1 MGFQGNLDSVSF
13 ADILQL
19 LAMGKKTGT
28 LHLENN
34 EIRKEV
40 SFKSGSVIWASSN
53 EENDLLE
60 NQLLKQGRITK
71 EDLTKA
77 KEIMRL
83 TGRDFPSTLVFL
95 GIFNKDDVSDIVL
108 NHVESIIFSIF
119 AWDTGRFVFKDN
131 ELADSLHI
139 INALNTMNILMEGTR
154 RIDEWSKIRGALPT
168 DNTVLQI
175 VPSAIKE
182 KEEIRLTPLEV
193 QILSLVDGERS
204 IEEIME
210 KSPHGELDTSR
221 GLYSL
226 KMAGII
232 RKVGVK
238 ESRKASI
245 SEKKEVLQIL
255 VKTYAAVLDV
265 IREVLQ
271 QKLGNAGVSRV
282 KKSFEGIQKDYD
294 VLKHI
299 NISAEG
305 ELDFVNFLT
314 MIDKLPES
322 SRINEV
328 SSGLSA
334 FLENMLEA
342 VQSIVGARQK
352 KQVIS
357 RALAKIEDIM
367 AGKIELLKKYGV
379 YTDLHRALRE

>member
-28 LHLENN
+28 LHLERGD
-34 EIRKEV
+34 IRKDV
-40 SFKSGSVIWASSN
+40 SFKNGSIIWASSN
-53 EENDLLE
+53 EESDLLE
-60 NQLLKQGRITK
+60 NQLLKQGRIGK
-71 EDLTKA
+71 EDLAKA
-77 KEIMRL
+77 KEVMRL
-83 TGRDFPSTLVFL
+83 TNRDLPSTLVFL
-95 GIFNKDDVSDIVL
+95 GIFDKEEVSEIVL
-108 NHVESIIFSIF
+108 NHIESIIFGIF
-119 AWDTGRFVFKDN
+119 AWEEGRFVFKDN

-168 DNTVLQI
+168 DNTVLQ
-175 VPSAIKE
+175 VVQKPIKD
-182 KEEIRLTPLEV
+182 KEEIRLSPLEA

-210 KSPHGELDTSR
+210 KSPYGELETSR

-245 SEKKEVLQIL
+245 SEE
-255 VKTYAAVLDV
+255 
-265 IREVLQ
+265 REVLQ
-271 QKLGNAGVSRV
+271 LLVKIYATVLRVVREVLQKKLGNAGIKRV
-282 KKSFEGIQKDYD
+282 KNNFAEARSEYE

-299 NISAEG
+299 DISDSG

-314 MIDKLPES
+314 MIDKMPEE
-322 SRINEV
+322 SRIHEV

-334 FLENMLEA
+334 FLRKTMDS
-342 VQSIVGARQK
+342 VQSIAGSRQK

-357 RALAKIEDIM
+357 KAVARTEDLIS
-367 AGKIELLKKYGV
+367 GKIDLLKKYGV
-379 YTDLHRALRE
+379 YSDFNRTLRE

>member
-28 LHLENN
+28 LYLEKGDTC
-34 EIRKEV
+34 KEV
-40 SFKSGSVIWASSN
+40 SFKSGSIIWASSN
-53 EENDLLE
+53 DENDMLE
-60 NQLLKQGRITK
+60 NQLLKQGK
-71 EDLTKA
+71 LDKDDLAKA

-83 TGRDFPSTLVFL
+83 TNRNLPSTLVFL
-95 GIFNKDDVSDIVL
+95 GLFNKEEVSDIIL
-108 NHVESIIFSIF
+108 NHVESIIFGIF
-119 AWDTGRFVFKDN
+119 GWDEGRFVFKDN

-168 DNTVLQI
+168 DNTVMKVVQ
-175 VPSAIKE
+175 STME
-182 KEEIRLTPLEV
+182 DKEEIRLSSLEA

-210 KSPHGELDTSR
+210 RSPHGELDTSR

-245 SEKKEVLQIL
+245 SEKKEVLQL
-255 VKTYAAVLDV
+255 MVKIYDIVIDV
-265 IREVLQ
+265 IREVLT
-271 QKLGNAGVSRV
+271 QKLGNAGVKRIANN
-282 KKSFEGIQKDYD
+282 FEEIKHDYGI
-294 VLKHI
+294 LGHI
-299 NISAEG
+299 DITDEG
-305 ELDFVNFLT
+305 KLDFVNFLT
-314 MIDKLPES
+314 MIEKMPES
-322 SRINEV
+322 SQIHEV

-334 FLENMLEA
+334 FLEKLIES
-342 VQSIVGARQK
+342 VQSIVGSRQK
-352 KQVIS
+352 KQIIS
-357 RALAKIEDIM
+357 KSLDRIEASIS
-367 AGKIELLKKYGV
+367 GKIELLKKYGV
-379 YTDLHRALRE
+379 YSDLNRTLKL

>member
-28 LHLENN
+28 LHLEKN

-60 NQLLKQGRITK
+60 NQLLKQGRISK
-71 EDLTKA
+71 EDLAKA

-95 GIFNKDDVSDIVL
+95 GIFNKEDVSDIVL

-119 AWDTGRFVFKDN
+119 AWNEGRFVFKDN

-168 DNTVLQI
+168 DNTVMQI
-175 VPSAIKE
+175 VPSGMKE

-232 RKVGVK
+232 RKIGVK

-265 IREVLQ
+265 IREVLT
-271 QKLGNAGVSRV
+271 QKLGNAGVKRV
-282 KKSFEGIQKDYD
+282 RKSFEDIQKDYD

-305 ELDFVNFLT
+305 TLDFVNFLT

-334 FLENMLEA
+334 FLELMLDA
-342 VQSIVGARQK
+342 VQSIVGTRQK

-357 RALAKIEDIM
+357 RAMAKTEDIM